1 MGLVKTRLLTV
12 LILIFTS
19 SCGVSYRINNYD
31 TNTIN
36 EDLYNV
42 EVIETPNQLR
52 WKLQTDWD
60 FANNYYWFLQRQNY
74 SFFHNQY
81 YRNRLYRFGW
91 QSPHDYWMN
100 WNWVWNSGYNNYNN
114 WNGWNNYY
122 GWNSWNNYYGWNS
135 WNNWNY
141 GNHPYYRN
149 IYGRR
154 TNYNNVYGRRLND
167 YRILSNTNRKISK
180 QRTIRNNNSIVK
192 PRITPTVNPRPKP
205 RITPTANP
213 RPKPRVN
220 PRPKPVIKP
229 RVNPRPTN
237 TRSNNRSTSKRKGN
251 N

>member
-1 MGLVKTRLLTV
+1 MGLIKIMNVKLIT
-12 LILIFTS
+12 ILIAISTLS
-19 SCGVSYRINNYD
+19 SCGVSYRINDYN

-36 EDLYNV
+36 ENLYDV
-42 EVIETPNQLR
+42 EVIETSNQLR

-100 WNWVWNSGYNNYNN
+100 WNWVWHSGYYNYNN
-114 WNGWNNYY
+114 WNG
-122 GWNSWNNYYGWNS
+122 WNNYYGWNS

-149 IYGRR
+149 IYGRS
-154 TNYNNVYGRRLND
+154 TNYNNVYGRRLHN
-167 YRILSNTNRKISK
+167 YRILSNTNREISR
-180 QRTIRNNNSIVK
+180 QRTTRYNRNNNTIKPINNTPIVN
-192 PRITPTVNPRPKP
+192 PRINPRPKP
-205 RITPTANP
+205 TV
-213 RPKPRVN
+213 KPRVN
-220 PRPKPVIKP
+220 PRPKPVIIKP
-229 RVNPRPTN
+229 RTNPNN
-237 TRSNNRSTSKRKGN
+237 TRSSNRGIPKHSKRKGN

>member
-1 MGLVKTRLLTV
+1 MNRLLSILV
-12 LILIFTS
+12 LVLTLN
-19 SCGVSYRINNYD
+19 SCGVSYRINDYN

-42 EVIETPNQLR
+42 EVIETSNQLR

-100 WNWVWNSGYNNYNN
+100 WNWVWNSGYYNYNN

-122 GWNSWNNYYGWNS
+122 GWNRWNT
-135 WNNWNY
+135 WNY

-149 IYGRR
+149 IYGYRSNNLGNVFNRNNRIRVYNNTSRRVPRSTQNNTRIIRNVTPR
-154 TNYNNVYGRRLND
+154 TNP
-167 YRILSNTNRKISK
+167 T
-180 QRTIRNNNSIVK
+180 
-192 PRITPTVNPRPKP
+192 ITPRTNPTIKP
-205 RITPTANP
+205 T
-213 RPKPRVN
+213 
-220 PRPKPVIKP
+220 IKP
-229 RVNPRPTN
+229 RVRPTTKPRVRPTTKPTTT
-237 TRSNNRSTSKRKGN
+237 TRSSNRGVPRYSKKRNN
-251 N
+251 